1 MTVVQQGSINTTA
14 QQVPGIIVQIVPPG
28 PAPINGVPSNIAGLV
43 GIASWGPVGVPVL
56 VSGYNDGAPKFGA
69 MQARKY
75 DLTTALWNASQ
86 QGNIGAYALVR
97 VTDGT
102 DVAATAALG
111 TTFVT
116 LTAKY
121 TGTLGNTLS
130 ATLGVG
136 TKASTTK
143 LTLSAPGF
151 TSEVFDNIPGA
162 AAALRDAIVSAV
174 NNGNSQFRG
183 PSALATAAAGS
194 SSTAPTLPVTV
205 AFASGTDGATTITSS
220 VLLGTDTA
228 PRKGMYALR
237 MTGASVAALV
247 DCDDTTSY
255 ANQVAFGLSEG
266 VYMLMTGPQGDT
278 ISNALSTKA
287 TAGIDSYSAKLIFG
301 DWCYINDTVNNQI
314 RLTSPQ
320 GFFAGYFAN
329 ASPQNSSLNKQMQ
342 GIVGT
347 QRNGTPGNPTAQPY
361 SQAELLQLV
370 QAGIDLITNPI
381 PAGSQYGS
389 PIGLNTSS
397 DQALHED
404 SYTRLTNYIAYSINA
419 WGGKFV
425 GQLQGFQSYDQTRA
439 NAYAGLAQ
447 FMQNM
452 VDTGMIDS
460 YKVTLDKS
468 NNSDARI
475 MQGWMQ
481 ADVQARYKAVVRN
494 FLVNLQ
500 GGQTTVIVKPAGT

>member
-1 MTVVQQGSINTTA
+1 MTVVQQGQVNTTA
-14 QQVPGIIVQIVPPG
+14 QQVPGLIVQIVPPG

-43 GIASWGPVGVPVL
+43 GVASWGPVGVPVFA
-56 VSGYNDGAPKFGA
+56 SAYNDGSTRFGQ
-69 MQARKY
+69 MQVRKY
-75 DLTTALWNASQ
+75 DLMTALWNASQ
-86 QGNIGAYALVR
+86 QGNVGAYALVR

-102 DVAATAALG
+102 DTAATAALG
-111 TTFVT
+111 TTYVT

-130 ATLGVG
+130 ATLSTG
-136 TKASTTK
+136 TKASTSK

-151 TSEVFDNIPGA
+151 TSEVFDNIPGT

-183 PSALATAAAGS
+183 PSALVTASAGA
-194 SSTAPTLPVTV
+194 SSTAPTLPTTVT
-205 AFASGTDGATTITSS
+205 FASGTDGATTITSS

-237 MTGASVAALV
+237 QTGASVAALV

-266 VYMLMTGPQGDT
+266 VYMLMVGPQGDT
-278 ISNALSTKA
+278 ISNAVSAKA
-287 TAGIDSYSAKLIFG
+287 TAGIDSYAGKIIFG
-301 DWCYINDTVNNQI
+301 DWCYINDTVNNQV

-329 ASPQNSSLNKQMQ
+329 ASPQNSSLNKPMF

-347 QRNGTPGNPTAQPY
+347 QRTYTGQPY

-381 PAGSQYGS
+381 PAGSQFGS

-425 GQLQGFQSYDQTRA
+425 GQLQGFQAYDQTRA

-452 VDTGMIDS
+452 VDQGLIDS

-468 NNSDARI
+468 NNPDSRV

-500 GGQTTVIVKPAGT
+500 GGQTTVIQKPAGS

>member
-1 MTVVQQGSINTTA
+1 MTVVQQGQVNLTA
-14 QQVPGIIVQIVPPG
+14 QQVPGVLVAIVPPG

-43 GIASWGPVGVPVL
+43 GVASWGPVGVPVFATA
-56 VSGYNDGAPKFGA
+56 YNDASTKFGQ
-69 MQARKY
+69 MQVRKY
-75 DLTTALWNASQ
+75 DLMTALWNASQ
-86 QGNIGAYALVR
+86 QGNVGAYALVR

-102 DVAATAALG
+102 DTAATAALG
-111 TTFVT
+111 TTWVT

-130 ATLGVG
+130 ATLSTG
-136 TKASTTK
+136 TKASTSK

-151 TSEVFDNIPGA
+151 TSEVFDNIPGTA
-162 AAALRDAIVSAV
+162 GALRDAIVLAV
-174 NNGNSQFRG
+174 NSGNSQFRG
-183 PSALATAAAGS
+183 PSALVTASAGAS
-194 SSTAPTLPVTV
+194 ATAPTIPTTVTFS
-205 AFASGTDGATTITSS
+205 AGADGATTITSS

-266 VYMLMTGPQGDT
+266 VYMLMVGPAGDT
-278 ISNALSTKA
+278 ISNAVSAKA
-287 TAGIDSYSAKLIFG
+287 TAGVDSYAAKIIFG
-301 DWCYINDTVNNQI
+301 DWVYINDTVNNQV

-329 ASPQNSSLNKQMQ
+329 ASPQNSSLNKQLQ

-347 QRNGTPGNPTAQPY
+347 QRTYTGQPY
-361 SQAELLQLV
+361 AQAELLQLV
-370 QAGIDLITNPI
+370 QAGIDLITNP
-381 PAGSQYGS
+381 S
-389 PIGLNTSS
+389 PGGNYFSAVIGLNTSS

-425 GQLQGFQSYDQTRA
+425 GQLQGFQTYDLTRA

-452 VDTGMIDS
+452 VDQGLIDS

-468 NNSDARI
+468 NNPDARI

-500 GGQTTVIVKPAGT
+500 GGQTTVIQKPAGS

>member
-1 MTVVQQGSINTTA
+1 MTVVQQGQVNTTA
-14 QQVPGIIVQIVPPG
+14 QQVPGLIVQIVPPG

-43 GIASWGPVGVPVL
+43 GVASWGPVGVPVFA
-56 VSGYNDGAPKFGA
+56 SAYNDGSARFGQ
-69 MQARKY
+69 MQVRKY
-75 DLTTALWNASQ
+75 DLMTALWNASQ
-86 QGNIGAYALVR
+86 QGNVGAYALVR

-102 DVAATAALG
+102 DTAATAALG
-111 TTFVT
+111 TTYVT

-130 ATLGVG
+130 ATLSAG
-136 TKASTTK
+136 TKASTAK

-151 TSEVFDNIPGA
+151 TSEVFDNIPGT
-162 AAALRDAIVSAV
+162 AAALRDAIVLAV

-183 PSALATAAAGS
+183 PSALVTASAGA
-194 SSTAPTLPVTV
+194 SSTAPSLPTTVT
-205 AFASGTDGATTITSS
+205 FASGTDGATTITSS
-220 VLLGTDTA
+220 VMLGTDTA

-237 MTGASVAALV
+237 QTGASVAALV

-266 VYMLMTGPQGDT
+266 VYMLMVGPAGDT
-278 ISNALSTKA
+278 ISNAVSAKA
-287 TAGIDSYSAKLIFG
+287 TAGIDSYDAKIIFG
-301 DWCYINDTVNNQI
+301 DWCYINDTVNNQV

-329 ASPQNSSLNKQMQ
+329 ASPQNSSLNKQMF

-347 QRNGTPGNPTAQPY
+347 QRTYTGQPY

-381 PAGSQYGS
+381 PAGAQFGS

-425 GQLQGFQSYDQTRA
+425 GQLQGFQTYDQTRA

-452 VDTGMIDS
+452 VDQGLIDS

-468 NNSDARI
+468 NNPDSRV

-500 GGQTTVIVKPAGT
+500 GGQTTVIQRPAGS

>member
-1 MTVVQQGSINTTA
+1 MAVVQAGQTNLTA
-14 QQVPGIIVQIVPPG
+14 QQVPGVLVAIVPPG

-43 GIASWGPVGVPVL
+43 GVASWGPVGVPVFATA
-56 VSGYNDGAPKFGA
+56 YNDGSAKFGQ

-75 DLTTALWNASQ
+75 DLMTALWNASQ
-86 QGNIGAYALVR
+86 QGNVGAYALVR

-102 DVAATAALG
+102 DTAATAALG
-111 TTFVT
+111 TTYVT

-130 ATLGVG
+130 ATLSTG

-151 TSEVFDNIPGA
+151 TSEVFDNIPGTA
-162 AAALRDAIVSAV
+162 ATLRDAIVLAV
-174 NNGNSQFRG
+174 NSGNSQFRG
-183 PSALATAAAGS
+183 PSALVTASAGAA
-194 SSTAPTLPVTV
+194 STAPTLPTTVT
-205 AFASGTDGATTITSS
+205 FASGTDGATTITSA
-220 VLLGTDTA
+220 VMLGTDTA

-237 MTGASVAALV
+237 MTGTSVAALV

-266 VYMLMTGPQGDT
+266 VYMLMVGPAGDT
-278 ISNALSTKA
+278 ISNAVTTKA
-287 TAGIDSYSAKLIFG
+287 TAGIDSYDAKLIFG
-301 DWCYINDTVNNQI
+301 DWVYINDTVNNQV

-320 GFFAGYFAN
+320 GFFAGLFAN
-329 ASPQNSSLNKQMQ
+329 QSPQNSSLNKQMF

-347 QRNGTPGNPTAQPY
+347 QRTYSGQPY

-381 PAGSQYGS
+381 PAGNQYGS

-425 GQLQGFQSYDQTRA
+425 GQLQGFQTYDQTRA

-468 NNSDARI
+468 NNLDARI

-500 GGQTTVIVKPAGT
+500 GGQTTVIVKPAGS